1 MFTRIDEL
9 QERVERL
16 EAVLAEL
23 LKAAGLPDNQAA
35 GLLKRLQEPI
45 QPE

>member
-1 MFTRIDEL
+1 MFTRVDEL

-23 LKAAGLPDNQAA
+23 LKVGDLPENQAA
-35 GLLKRLQEPI
+35 GLLKRLQAPI

>member
-1 MFTRIDEL
+1 MFSRIDEL

-23 LKAAGLPDNQAA
+23 LKAGGLPDNQAA